1 MFARVICVLF
11 AIQGGLFALG
21 LLWMSLAGYP
31 VLRSPDALRDT
42 LAFFLLCGG
51 LWGLE
56 QVFSRLFPHS
66 FRHAE
71 ALHRQ
76 LGLAMQQGGLT
87 YPQALG
93 LAGASGL
100 GEEFFFRGAL
110 QNFLVG
116 FLGPIGILVQA
127 VIFAAFHPIP
137 DRKAWAYP
145 LYTLFAGLLF
155 GLSYAL
161 TGSLIPGILA
171 HYLHNARGFYE
182 LLDTKPA
189 T

>member
-1 MFARVICVLF
+1 MIRILF

-31 VLRSPDALRDT
+31 PLRSPDALRDT
-42 LAFFLLCGG
+42 GAFFLLFGG

-56 QVFSRLFPHS
+56 LSFSRLFPHS

-76 LGLAMQQGGLT
+76 LGLALQQGGLT
-87 YPQALG
+87 HCQALG
-93 LAGASGL
+93 LAAASGL

-110 QNFLVG
+110 QSFLVG
-116 FLGPIGILVQA
+116 WLGPLGIGAQA
-127 VIFAAFHPIP
+127 VIFAAFHPVP

-145 LYTLFAGLLF
+145 LYTLLAGLLF
-155 GLSYAL
+155 GLGYAL

-182 LLDTKPA
+182 LLDAKG
-189 T
+189 